1 VSRQSPEPQGPC
13 QRFSFRR
20 PHSSA
25 TIAEIVPRHVPARF
39 SISIF
44 QRFSDILSANL
55 ADLADKY
62 EDPEKM
68 LKQAIRE
75 METSI
80 EKATQETAK
89 TLANEKLLAKELAHN
104 EGEMRRWQGQAERSV
119 KSGDDELARKALTR
133 KKEHEKLAVAL
144 REQLTAISEA
154 GQTLRNQL
162 DGMKAK
168 LAEAKRNLA
177 TLTARQKAA
186 SVRQKALLANEA
198 SKNIGLN
205 DQAFK
210 KFDRLR
216 EKVEMAE
223 AEAEALAELR
233 SGEGGADMLDFPA
246 SSSHHDDIEAE
257 LERLKGKQA

>member
-1 VSRQSPEPQGPC
+1 MGLFKR
-13 QRFSFRR
+13 
-20 PHSSA
+20 
-25 TIAEIVPRHVPARF
+25 I
-39 SISIF
+39 
-44 QRFSDILSANL
+44 SDIISANL
-55 ADLADKY
+55 GELADQY

-75 METSI
+75 MEESI

-89 TLANEKLLAKELAHN
+89 TLASEKRLAKELAHN
-104 EGEMRRWQGQAERSV
+104 DSEARQWKARAEKAV
-119 KSGDDELARKALTR
+119 ESGDDELARKALSR
-133 KKEHEKLAVAL
+133 KKEHEKLSTALQDQLKAVQDA
-144 REQLTAISEA
+144 S
-154 GQTLRNQL
+154 GTLRRQL

-186 SVRQKALLANEA
+186 DVRKKAFLTADE
-198 SKNIGLN
+198 SRDVSLN
-205 DQAFK
+205 DEAFK

-233 SGEGGADMLDFPA
+233 GVDLGDAEISDVSD
-246 SSSHHDDIEAE
+246 SSARDVEDELAE
-257 LERLKGKQA
+257 LKRLKNK